1 MKYINVSQVRKLAN
15 SHGKRVGKDFL
26 TLLDAM
32 IERNVIQACK
42 VHNGGKKTLDQ
53 DTAIYTGVTK

>member
-15 SHGKRVGKDFL
+15 QHDRRAGKDFL

-32 IERNVIQACK
+32 FERKVIQACK